1 MRLELALQSTPCWWA
16 RETVLPLIILS
27 NRVRQ
32 DPEHDSWLWGHNFQG
47 FRAPAASRPWEHTAP
62 ITPLHIRKCAYYDL
76 HSATV
81 ELAVVPSME
90 KYQYLQERVF
100 DLHPD
105 NHPFFLRQNNIPI
118 LLGWEISPVNFSK
131 ENTWRWL
138 ANHPPAWSP
147 SIFCILLFF
156 YLDSPTVHVLSAPAT
171 QHVFLSSKILFHFA
185 RSAPWKMSIC
195 KSGSEAVTWRLMLCA
210 YGRRE
215 RGLAAGGDVPGIH
228 EAVHLAWECITA

>member
-1 MRLELALQSTPCWWA
+1 MRLELAPQSAPCWWA

-47 FRAPAASRPWEHTAP
+47 FRAPATSRPWEHTAP

-76 HSATV
+76 HSATI

-131 ENTWRWL
+131 ENM
-138 ANHPPAWSP
+138 WSNLDW
-147 SIFCILLFF
+147 FFVRLLNII
-156 YLDSPTVHVLSAPAT
+156 YS
-171 QHVFLSSKILFHFA
+171 VFLYFLVLKVG
-185 RSAPWKMSIC
+185 KSIIN
-195 KSGSEAVTWRLMLCA
+195 V
-210 YGRRE
+210 
-215 RGLAAGGDVPGIH
+215 DDI
-228 EAVHLAWECITA
+228 